1 MKLSAAEQQPARVPD
16 GVLRDLPKVCLHDHL
31 DGALRPATVVEL
43 ASAAGHRLPVD
54 DPEALGRWI
63 RASAGS
69 GSLLRYLGTFE
80 HTVAVLQTPEALVR
94 CAREYVEDLVA
105 DGVVHAEVRWAPE
118 QHTRGGLSMAEA
130 VEAVRLGLSE
140 GVLAAED
147 AGHIVSVTQILCALR
162 HEDRSLDV
170 ARLVVDNRDRGVVAF
185 DLAGPEDGFP
195 PARHRAALELLADEL
210 MPVTLHAGEAAGI
223 ASIRDALAVGRA
235 LRLGHGVRIAEDI
248 DIDCVEDVAVVDLGR
263 TAQWVR
269 DRGIALEVCPTSNLH
284 TGAVAGF
291 GPDPAQ
297 HPVDM
302 LHRTGFT
309 VTISPD
315 NRLMSGTS
323 VTGELAF
330 LVEHFGYGLEDLE
343 RLQRN
348 AASAAFLPLED
359 RSALD
364 GMITEGFGG
373 LQP

>member
-1 MKLSAAEQQPARVPD
+1 MLSPAEQLPARIPH
-16 GVLRDLPKVCLHDHL
+16 GLLRDLPKVCLHDHL

-43 ASAAGHRLPVD
+43 AAAAGHRLPVD
-54 DPEALGRWI
+54 GPEALGRWM
-63 RASAGS
+63 RTSAGS
-69 GSLLRYLGTFE
+69 GSLERYLETFE
-80 HTVAVLQTPEALVR
+80 HTVAVMQTPEALVR

-118 QHTRGGLSMAEA
+118 QHTAGGLSMAEA

-147 AGHIVSVTQILCALR
+147 AGHIVSVTQILCAMR
-162 HEDRSLDV
+162 QGDRSLEV

-195 PARHRAALELLADEL
+195 PSRHRAALELLADEL
-210 MPVTLHAGEAAGI
+210 IPVTLHAGEAAGV
-223 ASIRDALAVGRA
+223 ASIRDALATGRA

-248 DIDCVEDVAVVDLGR
+248 DIDLAGDVAVVDLGR

-269 DRGIALEVCPTSNLH
+269 DRGIALEVCPTSNLQ
-284 TGAVAGF
+284 TGAVAAF
-291 GPDPAQ
+291 GDRPDQ

-302 LHRTGFT
+302 LYRTGFT

-315 NRLMSGTS
+315 NRLMSGTT
-323 VTGELAF
+323 VTDELAL
-330 LVEHFGYGLEDLE
+330 LVVHFGYGLEDLE

-348 AASAAFLPLED
+348 AAEAAFLPLED

-364 GMITEGFGG
+364 GLITEGFEG
-373 LQP
+373 LYA

>member
-1 MKLSAAEQQPARVPD
+1 MLTSAEHQPARVPE
-16 GVLRDLPKVCLHDHL
+16 GILRDLPKVCLHDHL

-43 ASAAGHRLPVD
+43 AAAAGHRLPVEA
-54 DPEALGRWI
+54 PEALGRWM
-63 RASAGS
+63 RTSADS
-69 GSLLRYLGTFE
+69 GSLERYLETFE
-80 HTVAVLQTPEALVR
+80 HTVAVMQTPEALVR

-118 QHTRGGLSMAEA
+118 QHTAGGLSMAEA

-147 AGHIVSVTQILCALR
+147 AGHIVSVTQILCAMR
-162 HEDRSLDV
+162 HGDRSLDV

-223 ASIRDALAVGRA
+223 GSIRDALATGRA

-248 DIDCVEDVAVVDLGR
+248 DIDYLEDVAVVDLGR
-263 TAQWVR
+263 TAEWVR
-269 DRGIALEVCPTSNLH
+269 DRGIALEVCPSSNLQ
-284 TGAVAGF
+284 TGAVAAF
-291 GPDPAQ
+291 GSAPAQ

-302 LHRTGFT
+302 LYRTGFT

-323 VTGELAF
+323 VTDELGF

-348 AASAAFLPLED
+348 AAAAAFLPLED

-364 GMITEGFGG
+364 GLITEGFEG
-373 LQP
+373 LSA

>member
-1 MKLSAAEQQPARVPD
+1 MTTSAAELRPDRVPD
-16 GVLRDLPKVCLHDHL
+16 GILRDLPKICLHDHL

-43 ASAAGHRLPVD
+43 ADAAGHRLPVT
-54 DPEALGRWI
+54 DPAGLGRWM
-63 RASAGS
+63 RRSAGS
-69 GSLLRYLGTFE
+69 GSLVRYLETFE

-130 VEAVRLGLSE
+130 VQAVRLGLSE

-147 AGHIVSVTQILCALR
+147 AGHLVSVTQILCAMR
-162 HEDRSLDV
+162 HGDRSLEV
-170 ARLVVDNRDRGVVAF
+170 ARLVVADRDRGVVAF

-195 PARHRAALELLADEL
+195 PARHREALELLADEL
-210 MPVTLHAGEAAGI
+210 VPVTLHAGEAAGI
-223 ASIRDALAVGRA
+223 TSIRDALATGRA

-248 DIDCVEDVAVVDLGR
+248 DIDQEDGVAVVDLGR
-263 TAQWVR
+263 TAGWVR
-269 DRGIALEVCPTSNLH
+269 DRGIALEICPTSNLQ
-284 TGAVAGF
+284 TGAVAAWGTS
-291 GPDPAQ
+291 PDR

-302 LHRTGFT
+302 LYRTGFNVT
-309 VTISPD
+309 VSPD
-315 NRLMSGTS
+315 NRLMSGTT
-323 VTGELAF
+323 VTGELSL

-359 RSALD
+359 RDVLD
-364 GMITEGFGG
+364 ELITEGFEG
-373 LQP
+373 LGA

>member
-1 MKLSAAEQQPARVPD
+1 MLTSAEHQPARVPE
-16 GVLRDLPKVCLHDHL
+16 GILRDLPKVCLHDHL

-43 ASAAGHRLPVD
+43 AAAAGHRLPVET
-54 DPEALGRWI
+54 PEALGRWM
-63 RASAGS
+63 RTSADS
-69 GSLLRYLGTFE
+69 GSLERYLETFE
-80 HTVAVLQTPEALVR
+80 HTVAVMQTPEALVR
-94 CAREYVEDLVA
+94 CAREYVEELVA

-118 QHTRGGLSMAEA
+118 QHTAGGLSMAEA

-147 AGHIVSVTQILCALR
+147 AGHIVSVTQILCAMR
-162 HEDRSLDV
+162 HGDRSLEV

-223 ASIRDALAVGRA
+223 GSIRDALATGRA

-248 DIDCVEDVAVVDLGR
+248 DIDYLEDVAVVDLGR
-263 TAQWVR
+263 TAEWVR
-269 DRGIALEVCPTSNLH
+269 DRGIALEVCPSSNLQ
-284 TGAVAGF
+284 TGAVAAF
-291 GPDPAQ
+291 GSAPAQ

-302 LHRTGFT
+302 LYRTGFT

-323 VTGELAF
+323 VTDELGF

-348 AASAAFLPLED
+348 AAAAAFLPLED

-364 GMITEGFGG
+364 GLITEGFEG
-373 LQP
+373 LSA

>member
-1 MKLSAAEQQPARVPD
+1 MLISAEHQPARVPE
-16 GVLRDLPKVCLHDHL
+16 GILRDLPKVCLHDHL

-43 ASAAGHRLPVD
+43 AAAAGHRLPVEA
-54 DPEALGRWI
+54 PEALGRWM
-63 RASAGS
+63 RTSADS
-69 GSLLRYLGTFE
+69 GSLERYLETFE
-80 HTVAVLQTPEALVR
+80 HTVAVMQTPEALVR
-94 CAREYVEDLVA
+94 CAREYVEELVA

-118 QHTRGGLSMAEA
+118 QHTAGGLSMAEA

-147 AGHIVSVTQILCALR
+147 AGHIVSVTQILCAMR
-162 HEDRSLDV
+162 HGDRSLEV

-223 ASIRDALAVGRA
+223 GSIRDALATGRA

-248 DIDCVEDVAVVDLGR
+248 DIDYLEDVAVVDLGR
-263 TAQWVR
+263 TAEWVR
-269 DRGIALEVCPTSNLH
+269 DRGIALEVCPSSNLQ
-284 TGAVAGF
+284 TGAVAAF
-291 GPDPAQ
+291 GSAPAQ

-302 LHRTGFT
+302 LYRTGFT

-323 VTGELAF
+323 VTDELGF

-348 AASAAFLPLED
+348 AAAAAFLPLED

-364 GMITEGFGG
+364 GLITEGFEG
-373 LQP
+373 LSA

>member
-1 MKLSAAEQQPARVPD
+1 MLTSAEHPPARVPE
-16 GVLRDLPKVCLHDHL
+16 GILRDLPKVCLHDHL

-43 ASAAGHRLPVD
+43 AAAAGHRLPVEA
-54 DPEALGRWI
+54 PEALGRWM
-63 RASAGS
+63 RTSADS
-69 GSLLRYLGTFE
+69 GSLERYLETFE
-80 HTVAVLQTPEALVR
+80 HTVAVMQTPEALVR
-94 CAREYVEDLVA
+94 CAREYVEELVA

-118 QHTRGGLSMAEA
+118 QHTAGGLSMAEA

-147 AGHIVSVTQILCALR
+147 AGHIVSVTQILCAMR
-162 HEDRSLDV
+162 HGDRSLEV

-223 ASIRDALAVGRA
+223 GSIRDALATGRA

-248 DIDCVEDVAVVDLGR
+248 DIDYLEDVAVVDLGR
-263 TAQWVR
+263 TAEWVR
-269 DRGIALEVCPTSNLH
+269 DRGIALEVCPSSNLQ
-284 TGAVAGF
+284 TGAVAAF
-291 GPDPAQ
+291 GSAPTQ

-302 LHRTGFT
+302 LYRTGFT

-323 VTGELAF
+323 VTDELGF

-348 AASAAFLPLED
+348 AAAAAFLPLED

-364 GMITEGFGG
+364 GLITEGFEG
-373 LQP
+373 LSA

>member
-1 MKLSAAEQQPARVPD
+1 MLTSAEHPPARVPE
-16 GVLRDLPKVCLHDHL
+16 GILRDLPKVCLHDHL

-43 ASAAGHRLPVD
+43 AAAAGHRLPVEA
-54 DPEALGRWI
+54 PEALGRWM
-63 RASAGS
+63 RTSADS
-69 GSLLRYLGTFE
+69 GSLERYLETFE
-80 HTVAVLQTPEALVR
+80 HTVAVMQTPEALVR
-94 CAREYVEDLVA
+94 CAREYVEELVA

-118 QHTRGGLSMAEA
+118 QHTAGGLSMAEA

-147 AGHIVSVTQILCALR
+147 AGHIVSVTQILCAMR
-162 HEDRSLDV
+162 HGDRSLEV

-223 ASIRDALAVGRA
+223 GSIRDALATGRA

-248 DIDCVEDVAVVDLGR
+248 DIDYLEDVAVVDLGR
-263 TAQWVR
+263 TAEWVR
-269 DRGIALEVCPTSNLH
+269 DRGIALEVCPSSNLQ
-284 TGAVAGF
+284 TGAVAAF
-291 GPDPAQ
+291 GSAPAQ

-302 LHRTGFT
+302 LYRTGFT

-323 VTGELAF
+323 VTDELGF

-348 AASAAFLPLED
+348 AAAAAFLPLED

-364 GMITEGFGG
+364 GLITEGFEG
-373 LQP
+373 LSA

>member
-1 MKLSAAEQQPARVPD
+1 MLTSAEHQPARVPE
-16 GVLRDLPKVCLHDHL
+16 GILRDLPKVCLHDHL

-43 ASAAGHRLPVD
+43 AAAAGHRLPVEA
-54 DPEALGRWI
+54 PEALGRWM
-63 RASAGS
+63 RTSADS
-69 GSLLRYLGTFE
+69 GSLERYLETFE
-80 HTVAVLQTPEALVR
+80 HTVAVMQTPEALVR
-94 CAREYVEDLVA
+94 CAREYVEELVA

-118 QHTRGGLSMAEA
+118 QHTAGGLSMAEA

-147 AGHIVSVTQILCALR
+147 AGHIVSVTQILCAMR
-162 HEDRSLDV
+162 HGDRSLEV

-223 ASIRDALAVGRA
+223 GSIRDALATGRA

-248 DIDCVEDVAVVDLGR
+248 DIDYLEDVAVVDLGR
-263 TAQWVR
+263 TAEWVR
-269 DRGIALEVCPTSNLH
+269 DRGIALEVCPSSNLQ
-284 TGAVAGF
+284 TGAVAAF
-291 GPDPAQ
+291 GSAPAQ

-302 LHRTGFT
+302 LYRTGFT

-323 VTGELAF
+323 VTDELGF

-348 AASAAFLPLED
+348 AAAAAFLPLED

-364 GMITEGFGG
+364 GLITEGFEG
-373 LQP
+373 LSA

>member
-1 MKLSAAEQQPARVPD
+1 MLTSAQQHPGRVPD
-16 GVLRDLPKVCLHDHL
+16 RVLRDLPKVCLHDHL

-43 ASAAGHRLPVD
+43 AAAAGHRLPAE
-54 DPEALGRWI
+54 DPEALGRWV
-63 RASAGS
+63 RESADS
-69 GSLLRYLGTFE
+69 GSLLRYLATFE
-80 HTVAVLQTPEALVR
+80 HTVAVMQTPEALVR

-118 QHTRGGLSMAEA
+118 QHTAGGLSMAEA

-147 AGHIVSVTQILCALR
+147 AGHIVSVTQILCAMR
-162 HEDRSLDV
+162 HAERSLEV

-210 MPVTLHAGEAAGI
+210 VPVTLHAGEAAGI
-223 ASIRDALAVGRA
+223 ESIRDALATGRA

-248 DIDCVEDVAVVDLGR
+248 DIDYLEDVAVVDLGR
-263 TAQWVR
+263 TAEWVR
-269 DRGIALEVCPTSNLH
+269 DRGIALEVCPTSNLQ
-284 TGAVAGF
+284 TGAVAAF
-291 GPDPAQ
+291 GGGPER

-302 LHRTGFT
+302 LYRTGFT

-315 NRLMSGTS
+315 NRLMSGTT
-323 VTGELAF
+323 VTDELAL
-330 LVEHFGYGLEDLE
+330 LVKHFGYGLEDLE

-348 AASAAFLPLED
+348 AAAAAFLPLED
-359 RSALD
+359 RTALD
-364 GMITEGFGG
+364 GMITDGFEGMHA
-373 LQP
+373 

>member
-1 MKLSAAEQQPARVPD
+1 MLTSADRQPSRVPD
-16 GVLRDLPKVCLHDHL
+16 RILRDLPKVCLHDHL

-43 ASAAGHRLPVD
+43 AAAAGHRLPAE

-63 RASAGS
+63 RESTNS
-69 GSLLRYLGTFE
+69 GSLLRYLQTFE
-80 HTVAVLQTPEALVR
+80 HTVAVMQTPESLVR

-118 QHTRGGLSMAEA
+118 QHTAAGMSMAEA
-130 VEAVRLGLSE
+130 VDAVRLGLSE

-147 AGHIVSVTQILCALR
+147 AGHIVSVTQILCAMR
-162 HEDRSLDV
+162 HADRSLEV

-185 DLAGPEDGFP
+185 DLAGPEDGYP

-210 MPVTLHAGEAAGI
+210 VPVTLHAGEGAGI
-223 ASIRDALAVGRA
+223 ESIRDALATGRA

-248 DIDCVEDVAVVDLGR
+248 DIDYVEDVAVVDLGR
-263 TAQWVR
+263 TAEWVR
-269 DRGIALEVCPTSNLH
+269 DRGIALEICPTSNMQ

-291 GPDPAQ
+291 GSDPAQ

-302 LHRTGFT
+302 LYRTGFIVT
-309 VTISPD
+309 VSPD

-323 VTGELAF
+323 VTEELAF
-330 LVEHFGYGLEDLE
+330 LVKHFGYGLEDLE

-348 AASAAFLPLED
+348 AAAAAFLPLED

-364 GMITEGFGG
+364 GMITDGFEEMHG
-373 LQP
+373 

>member
-1 MKLSAAEQQPARVPD
+1 MLTSAERGPARVPD
-16 GVLRDLPKVCLHDHL
+16 RVLRDLPKVCLHDHL

-43 ASAAGHRLPVD
+43 AAAAGHRLPVEE
-54 DPEALGRWI
+54 PEALGRWI
-63 RASAGS
+63 RASADS
-69 GSLLRYLGTFE
+69 GSLVRYLETFE
-80 HTVAVLQTPEALVR
+80 HTVAVMQSPEALVR

-118 QHTRGGLSMAEA
+118 QHTAGGLSMAEA

-147 AGHIVSVTQILCALR
+147 AGHIVSVTQILCAMR
-162 HEDRSLDV
+162 HAERSLEV

-195 PARHRAALELLADEL
+195 PVRHRAALELLADEL

-223 ASIRDALAVGRA
+223 GSIRDALATGRA

-248 DIDCVEDVAVVDLGR
+248 EIEEEDGVAVVTLGR
-263 TAQWVR
+263 TAEWVR
-269 DRGIALEVCPTSNLH
+269 DRGIALEVCPTSNLQ
-284 TGAVAGF
+284 TGAVAAF
-291 GPDPAQ
+291 GAAPER

-302 LHRTGFT
+302 LYRTGFT

-323 VTGELAF
+323 VTGELAA
-330 LVEHFGYGLEDLE
+330 LVAHFGYGLEDLE
-343 RLQRN
+343 QLQRN
-348 AASAAFLPLED
+348 AAAAAFLPLED
-359 RSALD
+359 RSALE
-364 GMITEGFGG
+364 GIITEGFEGMHG
-373 LQP
+373 